1 MNTIRIA
8 ALLVCAAAIG
18 TPLALHAQSQSVAQS
33 ASSPSATW
41 SGAHHRHNPLLKAL
55 EGLNLTPQQRTQ
67 IQGYVA
73 AAKQADAG
81 ADATPDQHR
90 ADRQKLRAEIMGVLT
105 PAQQAQLTATLK
117 AQRKEHQE
125 SAPTPGT

>member
-18 TPLALHAQSQSVAQS
+18 TPLALHAQAQS
-33 ASSPSATW
+33 AAQSAPNPSATW
-41 SGAHHRHNPLLKAL
+41 TGAHHRHHNPLMKAL
-55 EGLNLTPQQRTQ
+55 NSLNLSGQQRTQ

-73 AAKQADAG
+73 ASKQADAN
-81 ADATPDQHR
+81 ATPDERR

-105 PAQQAQLTATLK
+105 PAQQAQLKATLK
-117 AQRKEHQE
+117 AQRREREE
-125 SAPTPGT
+125 SAPTPGA

>member
-33 ASSPSATW
+33 APDPSATW
-41 SGAHHRHNPLLKAL
+41 SGAHRHHNPLMKAL
-55 EGLNLTPQQRTQ
+55 AGLNLSAQQRTQ

-73 AAKQADAG
+73 AAKQADAN
-81 ADATPDQHR
+81 ATDDQRH
-90 ADRQKLRAEIMGVLT
+90 ADRQKLRGEIMSVLT
-105 PAQQAQLTATLK
+105 PAQRAQLKATLK
-117 AQRKEHQE
+117 AQRQEHQE
-125 SAPTPGT
+125 SEPTPGT